1 MAMFGACL
9 GLLGAV
15 MIFLGALSMYRIR
28 SSRQWGWEQRG
39 LTLIML
45 LANTW
50 LVYKHWS
57 TGSNL
62 LGIDLS
68 TTLFLA
74 AALVLQYAH
83 NRRVPHIEA

>member
-1 MAMFGACL
+1 MGTLGAYL

-15 MIFLGALSMYRIR
+15 MIFVGALSMYRIR
-28 SSRQWGWEQRG
+28 SSRQWGREQMG

-45 LANTW
+45 IANA
-50 LVYKHWS
+50 LLGYKHWS

-62 LGIDLS
+62 VGIDLS

-74 AALVLQYAH
+74 AALVLQYTH
-83 NRRVPHIEA
+83 NRRVPHIKA